1 MTVSG
6 SLANLG
12 VRQLTLH
19 CSQSHCDVGSRL
31 NGDIRMGSSSGDG
44 DHHQSFDGQRIVRPL
59 YLQDRAFDMLLP
71 WRDRE
76 WPVWHGLC
84 MG

>member
-1 MTVSG
+1 
-6 SLANLG
+6 
-12 VRQLTLH
+12 
-19 CSQSHCDVGSRL
+19 
-31 NGDIRMGSSSGDG
+31 MGSSSGDG

-59 YLQDRAFDMLLP
+59 YLQDQAFDMLLS

-76 WPVWHGLC
+76 RPVWHGLR